1 VPGEPRPHVKGASA
15 SGSVMGCSSAKGR
28 RGSAAVSI
36 PDHLLRRGT
45 PLFSA
50 KTGNPGTFRRHRN
63 QGSFGV
69 ARGACYETFAPS
81 ISASGSGCCRSPCH
95 LKGREGAN
103 PYPTRPVRVIVGFP
117 PGGPSDIL
125 ARLIGQWLSKRLGQP
140 FIIENRPGATG
151 NIATEA
157 VTRASADG
165 HTLLLVVP
173 ANAISVALYDNLKL
187 NFNFIRDTTPVA
199 GISIGPLVMEV
210 NLAIPVN
217 TVPEFIAYAKANPG
231 KINFASPGNGAVI
244 HLCGELFKMMTG
256 VNMVHVPYRGN
267 APALTDLLAGQVQ
280 VMFADT
286 PSSIEHI
293 RAGKLRALAV
303 TTARRPEVLPEIP
316 TVSEF
321 VPGFE
326 ASNWFGVAAPKNT
339 PPEIIDKLNK
349 EINAALA
356 EPKIKARLAD
366 LGAAALAGSPID
378 FGKLITE
385 EAEKWGKVVKFAGIK
400 TD

>member
-1 VPGEPRPHVKGASA
+1 LKLPRRQFLHLAAGAA
-15 SGSVMGCSSAKGR
+15 ALP
-28 RGSAAVSI
+28 AVSRI
-36 PDHLLRRGT
+36 
-45 PLFSA
+45 A
-50 KTGNPGTFRRHRN
+50 WA
-63 QGSFGV
+63 Q
-69 ARGACYETFAPS
+69 A
-81 ISASGSGCCRSPCH
+81 
-95 LKGREGAN
+95 
-103 PYPTRPVRVIVGFP
+103 YPTRPVRIIVGFP
-117 PGGPSDIL
+117 PGGPSDIM
-125 ARLIGQWLSKRLGQP
+125 ARLIGQWLSERFGQP

-157 VTRASADG
+157 VTRAPADG

-173 ANAISVALYDNLKL
+173 ANAVSVALYHKL

-199 GISIGPLVMEV
+199 GISLGPLVMEV
-210 NLAIPVN
+210 NPAISIN

-280 VMFADT
+280 VMFADP

-293 RAGKLRALAV
+293 RAGRLRALAV
-303 TTARRPEVLPEIP
+303 TTAMRSDVLPEIP
-316 TVSEF
+316 TLSEF

-349 EINAALA
+349 EINVALA

-366 LGAAALAGSPID
+366 LGAAALAGSPAD
-378 FGKLITE
+378 FGKHISE
-385 EAEKWGKVVKFAGIK
+385 EAEKWGNVIRAANIK
-400 TD
+400 PEG